1 MLRINFY
8 TACSLRE
15 QKNGGIISAY
25 IFKSRFD
32 FKMIQIKEKS
42 GDLDIRE
49 LEILERLE
57 SNGHLTQRDLSKEV
71 GIALGLVNH
80 LLKKM
85 VTKGWIKIKNID
97 AKKIRYL
104 ITPEGAKEKS
114 SLLYKRVESTIHFY
128 LEAKMVIKDKVIHLK
143 NEGIEGV
150 SIYGINHI
158 SEVLFIVLKELGLE
172 LAYVVDD
179 NKEGEVWFG
188 YTVVN
193 MNEFVKSNTNVL
205 IIASFDKEEIADFY
219 KEHEN
224 VKVVVLRE

>member
-1 MLRINFY
+1 
-8 TACSLRE
+8 
-15 QKNGGIISAY
+15 
-25 IFKSRFD
+25 
-32 FKMIQIKEKS
+32 MIQMKEKP
-42 GDLDIRE
+42 GNLDIRE

-57 SNGHLTQRDLSKEV
+57 NNGHLTQRDLSKDV

-104 ITPEGAKEKS
+104 ITPEGAREKS

-128 LEAKMVIKDKVIHLK
+128 LEAKRVIKDKVIHLK
-143 NEGIEGV
+143 NEGIEDV

-158 SEVLFIVLKELGLE
+158 SEVLFIVLKELELE
-172 LAYVVDD
+172 LACVVD
-179 NKEGEVWFG
+179 NNRAGKEWFG
-188 YTVVN
+188 YKVIGIDQ
-193 MNEFVKSNTNVL
+193 FVKSNTSIL
-205 IIASFDKEEIADFY
+205 ILASFDKEEIDCFC
-219 KEHEN
+219 KEQEG

>member
-1 MLRINFY
+1 
-8 TACSLRE
+8 
-15 QKNGGIISAY
+15 
-25 IFKSRFD
+25 
-32 FKMIQIKEKS
+32 MIQIKEKL

-57 SNGHLTQRDLSKEV
+57 NNGHLTQRDLSKEV

-97 AKKIRYL
+97 SKKIRYL
-104 ITPEGAKEKS
+104 ITPEGAREKS

-128 LEAKMVIKDKVIHLK
+128 LEAKRVIKDKVVHLK
-143 NEGIEGV
+143 NEGIENV

-172 LAYVVDD
+172 LTHVVDD
-179 NKEGEVWFG
+179 SKEGEVWFG
-188 YTVVN
+188 YNVIG
-193 MNEFVKSNTNVL
+193 MDQFVASNATVL
-205 IIASFDKEEIADFY
+205 ILAAFDKEEIDGFC
-219 KEHEN
+219 KEQEN
-224 VKVVVLRE
+224 VKVVLLRE

>member
-1 MLRINFY
+1 
-8 TACSLRE
+8 
-15 QKNGGIISAY
+15 
-25 IFKSRFD
+25 
-32 FKMIQIKEKS
+32 MIQMKEKS
-42 GDLDIRE
+42 GNLDIRE

-57 SNGHLTQRDLSKEV
+57 SNGRLTQRDLSREV

-97 AKKIRYL
+97 SRKIKYL
-104 ITPEGAKEKS
+104 ITPEGAREKS

-128 LEAKMVIKDKVIHLK
+128 LEAKRVIKDKVIHLK
-143 NEGIEGV
+143 NEGIENV

-158 SEVLFIVLKELGLE
+158 SEVLFIVLKELDLE

-188 YTVVN
+188 YNVIG
-193 MNEFVKSNTNVL
+193 MDQFVTSNTTVL
-205 IIASFDKEEIADFY
+205 ILASFDKEEIDGFC
-219 KEHEN
+219 KEQEN
-224 VKVVVLRE
+224 VKVVTLRE